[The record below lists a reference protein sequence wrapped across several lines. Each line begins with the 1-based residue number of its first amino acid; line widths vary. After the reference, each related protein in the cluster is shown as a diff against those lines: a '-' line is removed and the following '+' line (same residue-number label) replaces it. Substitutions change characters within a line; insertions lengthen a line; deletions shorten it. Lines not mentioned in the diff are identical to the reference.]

1 MAFQNANPR
10 TIDIER
16 LFVRDIVFKDQG
28 NRPISAN
35 QFLLTRGDGGIYFGN
50 ASTGVGAAF
59 NQFVGSTIFS
69 YTASNAFNTLWFEPG
84 NGITF
89 GSNLDGLQPKFYI
102 AANAPQQIQ
111 VKGDGTLKFS
121 QLPDDVSSGKTL
133 VFAGSNELAINVS
146 DNMLVFYVTLDST
159 ISSITQL
166 QSTTLGLQQATSTLQ
181 SQTSTLQQD
190 TSTLQGYANIFY
202 VSTAVSSFY
211 SSLLF
216 SEACCISLSTFV
228 HSTFQVSS
236 SYLNITYPQTYISSL
251 TVDQLI
257 APNLIAQQLSTFSTI
272 YWSSAFGQNNSLSSA
287 TISTIGTPYNPPTL
301 TFDVTNQRIGV
312 NLGMTQP
319 RTAVDVSGIV
329 FANNFVT
336 ASDRRLKKDVR
347 PLSLPVKGL
356 PTAYEYKWISND
368 VSDIGF
374 LADEVEAVAPS
385 CVFTDDAGYKAV
397 NYGKLVPLCF
407 AALKELQSRVSA
419 LEDAGKSPQNHA
431 CSS

>member
-1 MAFQNANPR
+1 MAFQNTNPR

-59 NQFVGSTIFS
+59 NQFVGSTVFS

-84 NGITF
+84 PGITF

-102 AANAPQQIQ
+102 SANGPQQIQ
-111 VKGDGTLKFS
+111 VLGDGTLKFS

-133 VFAGSNELAINVS
+133 VFAGSNELNINVS
-146 DNMLVFYVTLDST
+146 DNMIVFSVDLGST
-159 ISSITQL
+159 ISSITEL
-166 QSTTLGLQQATSTLQ
+166 QSTTIGLQEETQLLQEETSTL
-181 SQTSTLQQD
+181 TGL
-190 TSTLQGYANIFY
+190 ANIFY
-202 VSTAVSSFY
+202 VSTAVSSFW
-211 SSLLF
+211 SSLHF
-216 SEACCISLSTFV
+216 SEACCIDLSTFV
-228 HSTFQVSS
+228 HSTFVTSNGF
-236 SYLNITYPQTYISSL
+236 LNITYPQTYISSL

-257 APNLIAQQLSTFSTI
+257 APNVQAAQISTFSTLF
-272 YWSSAFGQNNSLSSA
+272 WSSAFGQNTSLSSA

-301 TFDVTNQRIGV
+301 TFDVVNQRIGV
-312 NLGMTQP
+312 NLGTTQP

-347 PLSLPVKGL
+347 PLSFSTGGL
-356 PTAYEYKWISND
+356 PTAYEYKWVSND

-374 LADEVEAVAPS
+374 LADEVEAIAPS

-407 AALKELQSRVSA
+407 AAIKELQSRVSE
-419 LEDAGKSPQNHA
+419 LEEAVKSPQNHV